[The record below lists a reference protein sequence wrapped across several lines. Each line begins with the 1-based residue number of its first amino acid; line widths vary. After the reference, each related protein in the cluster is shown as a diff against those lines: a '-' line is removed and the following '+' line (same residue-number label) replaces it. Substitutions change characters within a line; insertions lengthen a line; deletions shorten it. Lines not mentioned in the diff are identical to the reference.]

1 MPPAAILS
9 FLYAEPDP
17 INKLM
22 WPAKLVILL
31 TSMALPYGCTQNQI
45 EHKPPLLA
53 KGLWSIPLLI
63 VTNARK
69 ERCGS

>member
-22 WPAKLVILL
+22 WPAELVILFTSL
-31 TSMALPYGCTQNQI
+31 TN
-45 EHKPPLLA
+45 
-53 KGLWSIPLLI
+53 
-63 VTNARK
+63 
-69 ERCGS
+69 

>member
-22 WPAKLVILL
+22 WPADISKVKLM
-31 TSMALPYGCTQNQI
+31 T
-45 EHKPPLLA
+45 
-53 KGLWSIPLLI
+53 
-63 VTNARK
+63 
-69 ERCGS
+69 